1 MSEVNKLLSNDI
13 EKIHI
18 ADREANIYEL
28 FFSTY
33 EPNTDLQHTSDKAIT
48 PATTHND
55 EAVKWIGRLGGH
67 LGRKSDG
74 PPGLK
79 VVWLGYQRIIDAAS
93 IYEMMSLE
101 NLGKG

>member
-1 MSEVNKLLSNDI
+1 MS
-13 EKIHI
+13 
-18 ADREANIYEL
+18 
-28 FFSTY
+28 
-33 EPNTDLQHTSDKAIT
+33 
-48 PATTHND
+48 
-55 EAVKWIGRLGGH
+55 EAVKWIGRLGDH

-79 VVWLGYQRIIDAAS
+79 VIWLGYQRIIDAAS

>member
-1 MSEVNKLLSNDI
+1 MS
-13 EKIHI
+13 
-18 ADREANIYEL
+18 
-28 FFSTY
+28 
-33 EPNTDLQHTSDKAIT
+33 
-48 PATTHND
+48 

-101 NLGKG
+101 NWVRVSCPAERDTHLLRGGESKKVHHFYS

>member
-1 MSEVNKLLSNDI
+1 MS
-13 EKIHI
+13 
-18 ADREANIYEL
+18 
-28 FFSTY
+28 
-33 EPNTDLQHTSDKAIT
+33 
-48 PATTHND
+48 

-74 PPGLK
+74 RPGLK
-79 VVWLGYQRIIDAAS
+79 VVWPGYQRIIDAAS